1 MRGGPSAGGR
11 KVAGSNPVAPT
22 TTPRSLR
29 CVTDE
34 PITASGI
41 EALRAELEEL
51 EGPGRREMAKR
62 IKAARELGD
71 LKENADYHIAKNDQ
85 AHLETRIKRVRERL
99 GKAVVV
105 EADTSA
111 STFAFGRT
119 AAVKD
124 VESGQTNTWTLVGA
138 TEADPKQG
146 RLSAESPAGRAL
158 RDAPVGKDVK
168 FETPGGAKTYRV
180 EELLD

>member
-1 MRGGPSAGGR
+1 MP
-11 KVAGSNPVAPT
+11 
-22 TTPRSLR
+22 PRE
-29 CVTDE
+29 DKK
-34 PITASGI
+34 PITAAGI

-51 EGPGRREMAKR
+51 EGPRRRDMAKR

-71 LKENADYHIAKNDQ
+71 LKENAEYHIAKDDQ

-99 GKAVVV
+99 GDAVVV

-111 STFAFGRT
+111 SVFAFGRT

-124 VESGQTNTWTLVGA
+124 LDSGKLNTWTLVGA
-138 TEADPKQG
+138 MEADLGQG
-146 RLSAESPAGRAL
+146 KLSAESPVGRAL
-158 RDAPVGKDVK
+158 LNTPVGEEVK

-180 EELLD
+180 EELID